1 MKFVEII
8 GKTKEEAIQKAVD
21 QLGTPVED
29 LEIEVLEEGSKG
41 LFGFLGSKDFKI
53 KATVIV
59 KDTVETRI
67 LSFLNGLFEVMNIEA
82 DIKIDMNSDSAKVSV
97 IGDSAGQLIG
107 RRGESLD
114 ALQMILSLAVN
125 KTPGEYVKIMLD
137 IEDYRSKREE
147 SLVRYANKMARTAA
161 KQRKNIKLEPMNP
174 YERRIIHSALQS
186 DPAVSTHSEGEEP
199 YRRVVVTLVRNR
211 NNR

>member
-67 LSFLNGLFEVMNIEA
+67 LSFLNGLIEVMNIEA
-82 DIKIDMNSDSAKVSV
+82 DIKIDMKSDSAKVSV

-174 YERRIIHSALQS
+174 YERRIVHSALQS
-186 DPAVSTHSEGEEP
+186 DTYVTTYSEGEEP
-199 YRRVVVTLVRNR
+199 YRKVVIAVKR
-211 NNR
+211 

>member
-125 KTPGEYVKIMLD
+125 KTPGEYVRIMLD

>member
-29 LEIEVLEEGSKG
+29 LEIEALEEGSKG

-174 YERRIIHSALQS
+174 YERRIVHSALQS
-186 DPAVSTHSEGEEP
+186 DTYVTTYSEGEEP
-199 YRRVVVTLVRNR
+199 YRKVVIAVKR
-211 NNR
+211 

>member
-8 GKTKEEAIQKAVD
+8 GKTKEEAIQKAVN

-174 YERRIIHSALQS
+174 YERRIVHSALQS
-186 DPAVSTHSEGEEP
+186 DTYVTTYSDGEEP
-199 YRRVVVTLVRNR
+199 YRKVVIAVKR
-211 NNR
+211 

>member
-8 GKTKEEAIQKAVD
+8 GKTKEEAIQKAVN

-59 KDTVETRI
+59 KDTIETRI

-174 YERRIIHSALQS
+174 YERRIVHSALQS
-186 DPAVSTHSEGEEP
+186 DTYVTTYSEGEEP
-199 YRRVVVTLVRNR
+199 YRKVVIAVKR
-211 NNR
+211 

>member
-67 LSFLNGLFEVMNIEA
+67 LGFLNGLFEVMNIEA

-174 YERRIIHSALQS
+174 YERRIVHSALQS
-186 DPAVSTHSEGEEP
+186 DTYVTTYSEGEEP
-199 YRRVVVTLVRNR
+199 YRKVVIAVKR
-211 NNR
+211 

>member
-1 MKFVEII
+1 MKFVAII
-8 GKTKEEAIQKAVD
+8 GKTKEEAIQKAVN

-125 KTPGEYVKIMLD
+125 KTPGEYVRIMLD

-161 KQRKNIKLEPMNP
+161 KQRKNIKLEPMTP
-174 YERRIIHSALQS
+174 YERRIVHSALQS
-186 DPAVSTHSEGEEP
+186 DNYVTTYSEGEDP
-199 YRRVVVTLVRNR
+199 YRKVVIAVKR
-211 NNR
+211 

>member
-67 LSFLNGLFEVMNIEA
+67 LSFLNRLFEVMNIEA

-174 YERRIIHSALQS
+174 YERRIVHSALQS
-186 DPAVSTHSEGEEP
+186 DTYVTTYSEGEEP
-199 YRRVVVTLVRNR
+199 YRKVVIAVKR
-211 NNR
+211 

>member
-59 KDTVETRI
+59 KDTLETRI

-125 KTPGEYVKIMLD
+125 KTPGEYVRIMLD

-174 YERRIIHSALQS
+174 YERRIVHSALQS
-186 DPAVSTHSEGEEP
+186 DTYVTTYSEGEEP
-199 YRRVVVTLVRNR
+199 YRKVVIAVKR
-211 NNR
+211 

>member
-147 SLVRYANKMARTAA
+147 SRVRYANKMARTAA

-174 YERRIIHSALQS
+174 YERRIVHSALQS
-186 DPAVSTHSEGEEP
+186 DTYVTTYSEGEEP
-199 YRRVVVTLVRNR
+199 YRKVVIAVKR
-211 NNR
+211 

>member
-174 YERRIIHSALQS
+174 YERRIVHSALQS
-186 DPAVSTHSEGEEP
+186 DTYVTTYSEGEEP
-199 YRRVVVTLVRNR
+199 YRKVVIAVKR
-211 NNR
+211 

>member
-8 GKTKEEAIQKAVD
+8 GKTKEEAIQKAVN

-125 KTPGEYVKIMLD
+125 KTPGEYVRIMLD

-174 YERRIIHSALQS
+174 YERRIVHSALQS
-186 DPAVSTHSEGEEP
+186 DTYVTTYSEGEEP
-199 YRRVVVTLVRNR
+199 YRKVVIAVKR
-211 NNR
+211 

>member
-21 QLGTPVED
+21 QLGTPLED

-59 KDTVETRI
+59 KDTIETRI

-174 YERRIIHSALQS
+174 YERRIVHSALQS
-186 DPAVSTHSEGEEP
+186 DTYVTTYSEGEEP
-199 YRRVVVTLVRNR
+199 YRKVVIAVKR
-211 NNR
+211 

>member
-82 DIKIDMNSDSAKVSV
+82 DIKIDINSDSAKVSV

-174 YERRIIHSALQS
+174 YERRIVHSALQS
-186 DPAVSTHSEGEEP
+186 DTYVTTYSEGEEP
-199 YRRVVVTLVRNR
+199 YRKVVIAVKR
-211 NNR
+211 

>member
-8 GKTKEEAIQKAVD
+8 GKTKEEEIQKAVD

-59 KDTVETRI
+59 KDTIETRI

-174 YERRIIHSALQS
+174 YERRIVHSALQS
-186 DPAVSTHSEGEEP
+186 DTYVTTYSEGEEP
-199 YRRVVVTLVRNR
+199 YRKVVIAVKR
-211 NNR
+211 

>member
-161 KQRKNIKLEPMNP
+161 KQRKNIKLEPMNQ
-174 YERRIIHSALQS
+174 YERRIVHSALQS
-186 DPAVSTHSEGEEP
+186 DTYVTTYSEGEEP
-199 YRRVVVTLVRNR
+199 YRKVVIAVKR
-211 NNR
+211 

>member
-8 GKTKEEAIQKAVD
+8 GKTKEEAIQKAVN

-174 YERRIIHSALQS
+174 YERRIVHSALQS
-186 DPAVSTHSEGEEP
+186 ETYVTTYSEGEEP
-199 YRRVVVTLVRNR
+199 YRKVVIAVKR
-211 NNR
+211 

>member
-59 KDTVETRI
+59 KDTIETRI

-174 YERRIIHSALQS
+174 YERRIVHSALQS
-186 DPAVSTHSEGEEP
+186 DTYVTTYSEGEEP
-199 YRRVVVTLVRNR
+199 YRKVVIAVKR
-211 NNR
+211 

>member
-1 MKFVEII
+1 MKFVETI

-174 YERRIIHSALQS
+174 YERRIVHSALQS
-186 DPAVSTHSEGEEP
+186 DTYVTTYSEGEEP
-199 YRRVVVTLVRNR
+199 YRKVVIAVKR
-211 NNR
+211 

>member
-53 KATVIV
+53 KGTVIV

-174 YERRIIHSALQS
+174 YERRIVHSALQS
-186 DPAVSTHSEGEEP
+186 DTYVTTYSEGEEP
-199 YRRVVVTLVRNR
+199 YRKVVIAVKR
-211 NNR
+211 

>member
-125 KTPGEYVKIMLD
+125 KTPGEYVKIMLA

-174 YERRIIHSALQS
+174 YERRIVHSALQS
-186 DPAVSTHSEGEEP
+186 DTYVTTYSEGEEP
-199 YRRVVVTLVRNR
+199 YRKVVIAVKR
-211 NNR
+211 

>member
-125 KTPGEYVKIMLD
+125 KTPGEYVRIMLD

-174 YERRIIHSALQS
+174 YERRIIHATLQN
-186 DPAVSTHSEGEEP
+186 DKYVSTKSEGEEP
-199 YRRVVVTLVRNR
+199 YRKVIVYLKKKEK
-211 NNR
+211 

>member
-107 RRGESLD
+107 RRGESLV

-174 YERRIIHSALQS
+174 YERRIVHSALQS
-186 DPAVSTHSEGEEP
+186 DTYVTTYSEGEEP
-199 YRRVVVTLVRNR
+199 YRKVVIAVKR
-211 NNR
+211 

>member
-59 KDTVETRI
+59 KDTIETRI

-125 KTPGEYVKIMLD
+125 KTPGEYVRIMLD

-174 YERRIIHSALQS
+174 YERRIVHSALQS
-186 DPAVSTHSEGEEP
+186 DTYVTTYSEGEEP
-199 YRRVVVTLVRNR
+199 YRKVVIAVKR
-211 NNR
+211 

>member
-59 KDTVETRI
+59 KDTIETRI

-174 YERRIIHSALQS
+174 YERRIVHLALQS
-186 DPAVSTHSEGEEP
+186 DTYVTTYSEGEEP
-199 YRRVVVTLVRNR
+199 YRKVVIAVKR
-211 NNR
+211 

>member
-8 GKTKEEAIQKAVD
+8 GKTKEEAIQKAVN

-29 LEIEVLEEGSKG
+29 LEIEVLEQGSKG

-161 KQRKNIKLEPMNP
+161 KQRKNIKLEPMTP
-174 YERRIIHSALQS
+174 YERRIVHSALQS
-186 DPAVSTHSEGEEP
+186 DNYVTTYSEGEDP
-199 YRRVVVTLVRNR
+199 YRKVVIAVKR
-211 NNR
+211 